1 MKIIYLLALM
11 AFSVF
16 GQAITVGLNQ
26 SYILMDNG
34 KAFTVRSYAPT
45 PEQNLVSLFR
55 IDDFFFN
62 LNEIEVK
69 KSNYFI
75 DSDDNIFTVSADGY
89 MYKNANFEVDSK
101 IKHYGDTFFITRKGS
116 VYVVNSQGFIIQN
129 SSEFIEDK
137 IRPQVMGANYIIT
150 KDNSIIMINPMTSML
165 HFLNQKIDA
174 DEVDVHSNNFLTTKD
189 GTLYTFG
196 FVQNTDYSYKG
207 IVSRLQTPFA
217 RQISK
222 VGGNFFFDRE
232 NNIHTV
238 SFTGLLDAGVLDR
251 RTKVNLSLDSVDRST
266 MRPTQIGS
274 NYFIYSDGSVYI
286 VDSEGLFSHLTTI
299 EPRVGFTSK

>member
-1 MKIIYLLALM
+1 MKYIFILALM
-11 AFSVF
+11 AFSAF
-16 GQAITVGLNQ
+16 GQTLTVGLNQ

-62 LNEIEVK
+62 LNEIEIK

-75 DSDDNIFTVSADGY
+75 DRDDNIFTVSADGY
-89 MYKNANFEVDSK
+89 MYKNANFETDSK

-116 VYVVNSQGFIIQN
+116 VYVVNSEGFIIQN
-129 SSEFIEDK
+129 SEEFIEEK
-137 IRPQVMGANYIIT
+137 IKPEVMGANYIIN

-165 HFLNQKIDA
+165 HFLKQKIDVK
-174 DEVDVHSNNFLTTKD
+174 EVDVHSNNFLTTKD

-196 FVQNTDYSYKG
+196 FVQNTDLSYKG
-207 IVSRLQTPFA
+207 VVSKIQTPFA
-217 RQISK
+217 RQIAK

-232 NNIHTV
+232 NNIHTI
-238 SFTGLLDAGVLDR
+238 SFSGLLDTGVLDR
-251 RTKVNLSLDSVDRST
+251 RAKVTLSLDSKDRS
-266 MRPTQIGS
+266 MMIPSQIGS
-274 NYFIYSDGSVYI
+274 NYFIYSDGAVYHI
-286 VDSEGLFSHLTTI
+286 DSEGLFSHLTTI
-299 EPRVGFTSK
+299 EPRVAFTSR